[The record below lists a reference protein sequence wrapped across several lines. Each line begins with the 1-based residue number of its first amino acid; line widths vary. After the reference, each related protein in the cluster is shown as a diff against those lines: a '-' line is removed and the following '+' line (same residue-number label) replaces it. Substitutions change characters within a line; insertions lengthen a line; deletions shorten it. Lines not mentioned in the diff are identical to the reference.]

1 MQPTQPWALAS
12 ACARYS
18 QRASDKLFADAAR
31 EEAQQRTRRSRP
43 YLDPN
48 DPVWTGE
55 ERLEDTVLR
64 MLMDKYKPLRR
75 QESMR
80 TAESSR
86 LKQVQRPTLR
96 PVETR
101 RDSVPPKPYTPPGQP
116 WNAVFVRPSHA
127 AAEEPRV
134 YRGKYIGLNPPKS
147 EMAQHLAR
155 KGIAPTQLALDDR
168 KAMSDLRTSLRRS
181 MHRDKME
188 MARDIKLSRHAP
200 EPNEESVPQI
210 GMLGATKGLA
220 GIAEQRIAEAQ
231 AKGLFQS
238 NPFHGKPIPR
248 DYNESN
254 PFLQREEFV
263 LNRMIQRQG
272 NMPPWVQR
280 NQDLQAEI
288 LSLQQ
293 RIQHAWICRML
304 QRLDASDEWRSL
316 APVHVHWHDHLG
328 PDDLRSYHIEARDE
342 AEQRTLEWVRMFR
355 DPPWI
360 RAESAYHA
368 AAVDQ
373 LNQVIR
379 SYNHTA
385 PPSARKVPVT
395 KDAFL
400 ASSFQ
405 RAFPLMVHAASA
417 RIRAR
422 RQRPQEAHKDTP
434 RWPHWPRWLW

>member
-1 MQPTQPWALAS
+1 M
-12 ACARYS
+12 
-18 QRASDKLFADAAR
+18 
-31 EEAQQRTRRSRP
+31 
-43 YLDPN
+43 DPH
-48 DPVWTGE
+48 DPVWTGD

-75 QESMR
+75 QESR
-80 TAESSR
+80 QAAESSR
-86 LKQVQRPTLR
+86 LKQAQKPTLR
-96 PVETR
+96 PIDSR
-101 RDSVPPKPYTPPGQP
+101 RESAPKKPYTPPGQP

-134 YRGKYIGLNPPKS
+134 YRGKYMGLRPPKS

-155 KGIAPTQLALDDR
+155 KGISPSQLALDDR
-168 KAMSDLRTSLRRS
+168 KAMSELRDSLRRS
-181 MHRDKME
+181 MHRDKIE
-188 MARDIKLSRHAP
+188 MARDIKLSRHTPAS
-200 EPNEESVPQI
+200 NEESAPQI

-220 GIAEQRIAEAQ
+220 GIAEQRIVEAQ
-231 AKGLFQS
+231 AKGIFQS
-238 NPFHGKPIPR
+238 NPLRGKPIPR
-248 DYNESN
+248 DYNETN

-280 NQDLQAEI
+280 NQDLQTEI

-293 RIQHAWICRML
+293 RIQHAWICRVL
-304 QRLDASDEWRSL
+304 HRLDTSDEWRTL

-328 PDDLRSYHIEARDE
+328 PDDLRSYHIEARDQ

-355 DPPWI
+355 DEAWI

-385 PPSARKVPVT
+385 PPSARKGLVT

-400 ASSFQ
+400 ASSIQ

-422 RQRPQEAHKDTP
+422 RQDPQKASTDTP
-434 RWPHWPRWLW
+434 RWPRWLW